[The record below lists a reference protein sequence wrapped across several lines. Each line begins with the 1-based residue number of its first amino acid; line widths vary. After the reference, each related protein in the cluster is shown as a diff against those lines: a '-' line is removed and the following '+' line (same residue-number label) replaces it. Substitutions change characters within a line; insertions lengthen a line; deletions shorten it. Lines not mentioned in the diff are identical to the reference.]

1 MGTTHTKPTVEKD
14 VCFNPKKNIPILD
27 NYMNYESKRAD
38 TACEK
43 ASILDRQ
50 QRKDRGDKPRS
61 F

>member
-14 VCFNPKKNIPILD
+14 IPILD
-27 NYMNYESKRAD
+27 NYMHYESKRAD